1 MTNQITLVTGASR
14 GIGKAIA
21 LRLADAGNFV
31 VGTATTEEGAETI
44 SSSFENAGLQG
55 QGYRLDVMET
65 VSIDVFIKKINAEH
79 GALTTIVNNAAITR
93 DNLLMRMKDE
103 EWGSV
108 IQTNLNA
115 IFKLSKACLRGMM
128 KVRFGRIVSITSVV
142 AATGNQGQTN
152 YCAAK
157 AGVIG
162 FTKALAKEVGSR
174 NITVN
179 TVSPG
184 FIDTAMTRGLPEQHK
199 EALLGAIPLNRL
211 GKPEEVAHAVAFL
224 CSTQAS
230 YITGETIH
238 VNGGMFMP

>member
-65 VSIDVFIKKINAEH
+65 SSIDVFIKKINAEH
-79 GALTTIVNNAAITR
+79 GAPTTIVNNAAITR

-162 FTKALAKEVGSR
+162 FTKALAKEVGSW

-184 FIDTAMTRGLPEQHK
+184 FIDTDMTRGLSEQHK

-211 GKPEEVAHAVAFL
+211 GKPDEVAHAVAFL